1 VGQRADR
8 SQRLATGSADY
19 SVRLWPGGDYP
30 EMFCAK
36 LTSNMSR
43 EHWREWVSPDIDY
56 IPACPDLPI
65 PSDDEPVGTLAGP
78 VSPQPNS
85 LELKAQA

>member
-1 VGQRADR
+1 VGERADR
-8 SQRLATGSADY
+8 SQRLATDSADY

-30 EMFCAK
+30 EMLCAK

-65 PSDDEPVGTLAGP
+65 PSDDEPSARLP
-78 VSPQPNS
+78 DPLPLNQIHLS
-85 LELKAQA
+85 